1 LVGGWGYDGAAL
13 KEVPPMMPADY
24 HTHEP
29 STPDLPV
36 PRTRTRAPK
45 VAVTGASI
53 ALTVVAVL
61 VIVAA
66 VLGVLIWLAA

>member
-1 LVGGWGYDGAAL
+1 
-13 KEVPPMMPADY
+13 M
-24 HTHEP
+24 
-29 STPDLPV
+29 
-36 PRTRTRAPK
+36 
-45 VAVTGASI
+45 AVTGASI